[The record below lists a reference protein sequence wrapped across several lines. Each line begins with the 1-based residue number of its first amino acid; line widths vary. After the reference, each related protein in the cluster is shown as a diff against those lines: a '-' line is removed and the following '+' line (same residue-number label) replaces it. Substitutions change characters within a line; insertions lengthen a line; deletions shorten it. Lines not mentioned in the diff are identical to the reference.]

1 MTHQA
6 CAEAYGRLKNLKLVG
21 EELGMKWQFV
31 YAQLKRAGVPV
42 TGDKARYGSVKD
54 RLATKAELLFSHDV
68 PTAINS
74 NEEQFQA
81 AIDFMVRGHSVDVKA
96 SRLHAARKETNGKTT
111 ASRWMFCINKQ
122 KDRADFFM
130 LYAFDQDG
138 DETVYTFLIPCEIAT
153 TSTTIAISSSLKSKW
168 SDYLVDRDDLA
179 EFFAALPHKNQ

>member
-21 EELGMKWQFV
+21 EELGLKWQFV
-31 YAQLKRAGVPV
+31 YAKLRQAGVPV

-54 RLATKAELLFSHDV
+54 RLASKAELLFADDV

-74 NEEQFQA
+74 NDEQYQA

-96 SRLHAARKETNGKTT
+96 SKLHAARKEASGKTT

-122 KDRADFFM
+122 KDRADFFV
-130 LYAFDQDG
+130 LYAFDHEGDG
-138 DETVYTFLIPCEIAT
+138 VTHVFLIPREIAT